1 MENHADPDHEE
12 GLTEGHEGLPR
23 VSLLNAH
30 VIYDFREHELLL
42 LNSKFYFLVSVW
54 RSLREIA
61 IISMV
66 FISLEINS
74 ASINILLLL
83 FLRENVF
90 QV

>member
-12 GLTEGHEGLPR
+12 SLTEGHEGLPR

-30 VIYDFREHELLL
+30 VINDFREHELLL
-42 LNSKFYFLVSVW
+42 LNSKLYLLVRIW
-54 RSLREIA
+54 RSLCKVT

-83 FLRENVF
+83 FLS
-90 QV
+90 